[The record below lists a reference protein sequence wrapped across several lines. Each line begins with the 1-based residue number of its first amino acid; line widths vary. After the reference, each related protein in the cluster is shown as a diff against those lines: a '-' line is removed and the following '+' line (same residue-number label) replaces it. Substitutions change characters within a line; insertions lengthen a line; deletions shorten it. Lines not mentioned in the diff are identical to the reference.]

1 MRIRISHE
9 IAHRYAP
16 PARML
21 IQNLRLTPCGFD
33 SQYVT
38 GWRIG
43 VDIDTMLRQNEDEH
57 GNIVSTFSHHGAPV
71 ERLTV
76 WASGEVETSD
86 AAGVMRG
93 TIERLP
99 PEMYLRES
107 RLAHANGALRAFA
120 KEAAAGAADPLDGL
134 HRLMGELHRVMAF
147 DPFKPD
153 DPESAVEAFALRRG
167 RARDFAHIFIACA
180 RFLGLPARY
189 ICGYRAADEAG
200 GEPGAHAWA
209 EAYRPEARLGRLR
222 RDRLP
227 LRRRPLRARGRRLR
241 RPGQRVRPRFAW
253 GRRGRCRDGDPGR
266 AGGVPDA
273 GVRREDRRCTR
284 RSRRRR
290 TRDRDMPS
298 GVAVSVERR
307 SGPAPDGARLVQPL
321 GGWIRRP

>member
-21 IQNLRLTPCGFD
+21 IQNLRLTPHGFD

-43 VDIDTMLRQNEDEH
+43 LDIDSTLRQTEDAH
-57 GNIVSTFSHHGAPV
+57 GNVMSTFSYHGAPV

-76 WASGEVETSD
+76 SASGEIETSD
-86 AAGVMRG
+86 TAGVVRG
-93 TIERLP
+93 TIERLA

-107 RLAHANGALRAFA
+107 RRAHANGALRDFA
-120 KEAAAGAADPLDGL
+120 TDALAGATDPLDAL
-134 HRLMGELHRVMAF
+134 HCLMRELHRVMTF

-180 RFLGLPARY
+180 RYLGLPARF

-209 EAYRPEARLGRLR
+209 EAYAPKLGWVAFDSTACICAD
-222 RDRLP
+222 DRYV
-227 LRRRPLRARGRRLR
+227 RVVVGFD
-241 RPGQRVRPRFAW
+241 GQ
-253 GRRGRCRDGDPGR
+253 
-266 AGGVPDA
+266 
-273 GVRREDRRCTR
+273 
-284 RSRRRR
+284 
-290 TRDRDMPS
+290 
-298 GVAVSVERR
+298 
-307 SGPAPDGARLVQPL
+307 DGAFVRGSH
-321 GGWIRRP
+321 GGGEDAVETAIKVEQAGFQTQA